1 MKMMGPSSKGPV
13 QALLNSGPPLCIRP
27 LLTHSSAR
35 DSWTLTG
42 KSGPVCLVGTLLLS
56 PGSWCT
62 QGFVCALQESVFPVL
77 CKSWPL
83 YGGVNSQLL
92 QEGLCHLQVCCTQ
105 SPRPCGRPLLTCAS
119 TGDTQTLKGR
129 ADSPSVGSPG
139 AHKGLSPLT
148 VSGGYKV

>member
-1 MKMMGPSSKGPV
+1 MPYPG
-13 QALLNSGPPLCIRP
+13 LLHPEPLP
-27 LLTHSSAR
+27 LWQSTA
-35 DSWTLTG
+35 D
-42 KSGPVCLVGTLLLS
+42 PCLHRRHPNTQSQVWLS
-56 PGSWCT
+56 LCGVSWCT

-105 SPRPCGRPLLTCAS
+105 SPCPCGRPLLTCAS